1 MKKIYTKGVLEYNKR
16 TKRYEL
22 IESESEW
29 HYIDDNAPIAYCG
42 GDSGGGGGGSQT
54 TQTVQKADPWVV
66 NSLI

>member
-42 GDSGGGGGGSQT
+42 GDSGGGGAGHKQLKLSRKQIPG
-54 TQTVQKADPWVV
+54 VV